1 MVYPLTVASKS
12 ASVDRKKAAHKILH
26 SMCEHSPTLVDQ
38 AVMCSEELIR
48 VAILWHEMWHEGLEE
63 ASRLVT
69 NFYKQFFFL
78 HFFLT
83 DLRYE
88 EFDH

>member
-78 HFFLT
+78 HFF
-83 DLRYE
+83 
-88 EFDH
+88 FD

>member
-12 ASVDRKKAAHKILH
+12 ASVDRKKAAHKILQ

-63 ASRLVT
+63 ASRLE
-69 NFYKQFFFL
+69 FIDLQIFFLFFFL
-78 HFFLT
+78 YNF
-83 DLRYE
+83 
-88 EFDH
+88 